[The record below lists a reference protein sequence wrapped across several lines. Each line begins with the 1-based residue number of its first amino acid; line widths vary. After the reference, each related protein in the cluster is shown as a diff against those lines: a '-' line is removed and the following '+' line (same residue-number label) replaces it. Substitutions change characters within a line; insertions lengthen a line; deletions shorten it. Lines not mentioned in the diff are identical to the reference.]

1 MTRDDQLRDVD
12 LAISEA
18 YRGIAARLEARC
30 LRQQTGEDE
39 YEADRLILWRRQMNN
54 QRRKEINKAVGLI
67 EEAKAILGQAQEE
80 EQEYYDNMPESFQNG
95 EKGERA
101 SATADNLQSA
111 VDSLEE
117 ALSAVEEATA
127 G

>member
-1 MTRDDQLRDVD
+1 
-12 LAISEA
+12 
-18 YRGIAARLEARC
+18 
-30 LRQQTGEDE
+30 
-39 YEADRLILWRRQMNN
+39 MNN